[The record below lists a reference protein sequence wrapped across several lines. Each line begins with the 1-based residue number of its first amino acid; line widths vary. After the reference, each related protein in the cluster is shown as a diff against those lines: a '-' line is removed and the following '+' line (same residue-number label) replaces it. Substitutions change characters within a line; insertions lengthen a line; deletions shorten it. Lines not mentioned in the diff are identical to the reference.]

1 MNRRMPNGMYGGVRG
16 ERKSPLLDCDTPVGR
31 PTCLHERAYDGEDC
45 KKSCKKIKKIST
57 QVLTVLTI
65 CVILQIEQRKREKE
79 RFPSSENNTSVF
91 PKCYN
96 KLHDVSFE
104 RRYDLC

>member
-57 QVLTVLTI
+57 QALTVLTI
-65 CVILQIEQRKREKE
+65 CVILQVEQRKREKRKVPE
-79 RFPSSENNTSVF
+79 FRKQHFGF
-91 PKCYN
+91 PKVL
-96 KLHDVSFE
+96 K
-104 RRYDLC
+104 